1 MVMMRETL
9 ESIAGSREYDRSG
22 QIVEY
27 ICFRLVNQNYLLLF
41 LMQQVSLAF
50 QLSALAII

>member
-1 MVMMRETL
+1 MRETL

-27 ICFRLVNQNYLLLF
+27 MCFRLVNHTSLLLF
-41 LMQQVSLAF
+41 LMLQVSLAF